1 MGNLELAWIMNNV
14 KDYNLEKAV
23 DLMQQIDW
31 RLSVAK
37 QEVEECNAMDV
48 VKMLDLLG
56 RQNNL
61 EIAYDIVG
69 EHVDKLLDEQLDVMY
84 MLVKEFI

>member
-1 MGNLELAWIMNNV
+1 MGNMELEWITKNIG
-14 KDYNLEKAV
+14 DYNLEKAI
-23 DLMQQIDW
+23 DLMQQIDF
-31 RLSVAK
+31 RLSSTK
-37 QEVEECNAMDV
+37 QQIEECCLFDV
-48 VKMLDLLG
+48 VKMLDLMDKE
-56 RQNNL
+56 NNL